1 MHRGMKTA
9 LVASAAFMMFAS
21 STMNVSAATLKDFFD
36 AKYYASLYPDLQKAF
51 GNDEKKLYEHY
62 LTFGIKEGRSANR
75 TFNVTKYR
83 ELYPDLDAAFG
94 DNWDAYA
101 NHYAVFGI
109 REGRD
114 GGGEGGEGMDAY
126 AESYSDIYAAYG
138 SAFFAELE
146 KYDILGKTTER
157 EALITPYY
165 QGRKA
170 MTEKSQS
177 EAVRAGVNSNY
188 EWAEKELTYTS
199 WYYIAYLNAG
209 NTGLKNDFGR
219 LYNGSYKNYA
229 EFRDYVLINGTKE
242 DADNWYDTYH
252 AVSGKQGVSK
262 GFVLPTEV
270 EITE

>member
-1 MHRGMKTA
+1 MNRKMKTA
-9 LVASAAFMMFAS
+9 LTVSAAFMMFAS
-21 STMNVSAATLKDFFD
+21 STLSASAATLKDFFD

-51 GNDEKKLYEHY
+51 GSNEKKLYEHY
-62 LTFGIKEGRSANR
+62 LAFGIKEGRSANR

-114 GGGEGGEGMDAY
+114 GGGEGREGMDAY
-126 AESYSDIYAAYG
+126 AENYPDIYAAYG
-138 SAFFAELE
+138 DAFFAELE
-146 KYDILGKTTER
+146 KCDTLGKTTER

-170 MTEKSQS
+170 LTAESQS
-177 EAVRAGVNSNY
+177 EAVRVNVNSNY
-188 EWAEKELTYTS
+188 EWAEKELVYTS
-199 WYYIAYLNAG
+199 WYYIAYLNAD
-209 NTGLKNDFGR
+209 NEELKNNFGR

-252 AVSGKQGVSK
+252 AVSGAQGVSK
-262 GFVLPTEV
+262 GDVLPSEV
-270 EITE
+270 KITD